1 MPQRELEI
9 ILARQLAEHL
19 VMPIF
24 IVDPA
29 GNLLFYNEPAES
41 ILGTRYDETG
51 MMSVQQWATIFKPV
65 DSHGHVLLPEDLPLV
80 IATTKQRPAH
90 RRFWIEGLD
99 GKNRQIDVTA
109 FPLVN
114 QTQRFLGAI
123 ALFWEVPD

>member
-29 GNLLFYNEPAES
+29 GNLLFYNEPAEF

-51 MMSVQQWATIFKPV
+51 MMPVDEWATMFKPV
-65 DSHGHVLLPEDLPLV
+65 DVHGRALLPDDLPLV
-80 IATTKQRPAH
+80 IATTQQRPSH

-99 GKNRQIDVTA
+99 GKKRQIDVTA

-114 QTQRFLGAI
+114 QAQRFLGAI